1 LTQLAVRHPTLADV
15 EAVVEL
21 GNAFERAFV
30 GAEGF
35 TAGEIADEWRLLD
48 LERDAWLVLVPD
60 GRLAGYATLEERGE
74 RSFVS
79 DGYVHPELRGLGV
92 GGRLVELAEERA
104 RERDA
109 LAVQNTIVSSDEA
122 AVAVLERRGYRPIR
136 HFYRMAVELGEDV
149 PEPEW
154 PEGIR
159 VEVFGESEALAF
171 HEAIEDAWQDH
182 WDYSPRPFELFRE
195 RIIEGSRYDPALW
208 TVARAGD
215 EIAGGTICEASYYEM
230 GWVRSLFVRRPWRRQ
245 GLGMALLL
253 NAFRQFHERGERR
266 VGLGV
271 DAESPTGATR
281 LYERAGMHVVEQ
293 TTIYRKELAA

>member
-1 LTQLAVRHPTLADV
+1 MTQLAVRHPTLADID
-15 EAVVEL
+15 AVVEL

-30 GAEGF
+30 GAESF

-60 GRLAGYATLEERGE
+60 GRLAGYATLEDRGE

-79 DGYVHPELRGLGV
+79 DGYVHPELRGRGV
-92 GGRLVELAEERA
+92 GGRLVDLAEERA
-104 RERDA
+104 RERGA
-109 LAVQNTIVSSDEA
+109 VAVQNTIVSSDEA
-122 AVAVLERRGYRPIR
+122 AVPVLESRGYRPVR
-136 HFYRMAVELGEDV
+136 HFYRMAVELGDAV
-149 PEPEW
+149 PEPVW
-154 PEGIR
+154 PDGIV
-159 VEVFGESEALAF
+159 VEAFDENEALAF

-195 RIIEGSRYDPALW
+195 RILEGSRYDPALW
-208 TVARAGD
+208 TVVRAGE
-215 EIAGGTICEASYYEM
+215 EIAGGTICEASYYDM
-230 GWVRSLFVRRPWRRQ
+230 GWVRSLFVRRPWRRH

-253 NAFRQFHERGERR
+253 NAFRQFHERGELR

-271 DAESPTGATR
+271 DADSPTGATR

-293 TTIYRKELAA
+293 TTIYRKDLA